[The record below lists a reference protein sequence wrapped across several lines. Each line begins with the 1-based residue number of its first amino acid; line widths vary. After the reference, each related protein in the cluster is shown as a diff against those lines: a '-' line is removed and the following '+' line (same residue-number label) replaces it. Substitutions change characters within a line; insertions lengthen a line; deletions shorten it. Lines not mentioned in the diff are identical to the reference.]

1 MNFIKKQKQGVT
13 QVKLI
18 TAFPKK
24 VLEDADMTLE
34 AAKFGKQ
41 EALNVDAK

>member
-1 MNFIKKQKQGVT
+1 MNFVKKSKPGVST
-13 QVKLI
+13 VKFI

-24 VLEDADMTLE
+24 VLEDDALTLE
-34 AAKFGKQ
+34 AANFGKN